1 MERTHIKGVLNPF
14 EHLRWIFLQKY
25 LTAKSSQKAQ
35 SFDRVLTTPLHII
48 IIIIIIVIIII
59 IIIITIIII
68 INHLFC
74 HLELHYVSSTKITW
88 KKRYK

>member
-35 SFDRVLTTPLHII
+35 SFDRVLTAPLHII
-48 IIIIIIVIIII
+48 IIIII

-74 HLELHYVSSTKITW
+74 HLELHYVSSTKIT
-88 KKRYK
+88 

>member
-48 IIIIIIVIIII
+48 MMMMIII
-59 IIIITIIII
+59 IIII

-74 HLELHYVSSTKITW
+74 HLELHYVSSTKIT
-88 KKRYK
+88 